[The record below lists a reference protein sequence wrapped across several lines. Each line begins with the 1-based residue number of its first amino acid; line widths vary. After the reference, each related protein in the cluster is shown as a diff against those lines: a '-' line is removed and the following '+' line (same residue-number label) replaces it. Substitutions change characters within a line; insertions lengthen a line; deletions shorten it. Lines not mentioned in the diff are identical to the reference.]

1 MTETQALLTLLRA
14 KGWSIAA
21 IADAVKVNYYTIYR
35 WEQGDTSP
43 SNPAPVS
50 RMLWEMLLHGDVPK
64 KRRFKKRPVPP
75 IGKPAA
81 S

>member
-1 MTETQALLTLLRA
+1 MTEIQVLLTKLRG

-21 IADAVKVNYYTIYR
+21 IADALQVNYYTIYR
-35 WEQGDTSP
+35 WELGATSP

-50 RMLWEMLLHGDVPK
+50 RMLWDMLQHADVPK

-75 IGKPAA
+75 TG
-81 S
+81 